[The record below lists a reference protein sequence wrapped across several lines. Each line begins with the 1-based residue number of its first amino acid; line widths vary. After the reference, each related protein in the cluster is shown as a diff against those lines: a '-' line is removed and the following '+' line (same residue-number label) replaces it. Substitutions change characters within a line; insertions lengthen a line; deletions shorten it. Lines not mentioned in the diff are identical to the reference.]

1 MIQCLSRVGKG
12 NNVVAVTLLDAK
24 EKKTKTSQE
33 IHNLALNGL
42 LYLDT
47 RTDFWRQQKPMYARK
62 RDQELQKAKL
72 AKKGNTDP
80 VKFTLMKLREI
91 DECELVNVILVG

>member
-1 MIQCLSRVGKG
+1 MLQDRIWPWHDFYIVKIS
-12 NNVVAVTLLDAK
+12 DAK

-62 RDQELQKAKL
+62 RDRELQQAKM

-80 VKFTLMKLREI
+80 VKFTLRKLREI
-91 DECELVNVILVG
+91 DDCESRL